1 MLGLYVPGNSLV
13 HRAPAGL
20 KLAVLAVGLLALG
33 LWPTAAGLLAA
44 LAVLLLLT
52 AVARVGARAVLGQ
65 LRPDLPVLALI
76 GLVQLWLSGWRA
88 AGTVTGTLA
97 AGVAAA
103 GLVTLTTR
111 TQDLLD
117 TVVQATRPL
126 RVVGVDPE
134 RLALLLALTVRS
146 IPVVAELA
154 AEVRQA
160 RAARGAQRS
169 IRAFAVPL
177 LIRTV
182 RHADRLGEALAARGV
197 DD

>member
-1 MLGLYVPGNSLV
+1 MLGLYVPGNTVV

-20 KLAVLAVGLLALG
+20 KLALL
-33 LWPTAAGLLAA
+33 AAGLLVLGVWPSAA
-44 LAVLLLLT
+44 GLVVAVAVLVLLT
-52 AVARVGARAVLGQ
+52 AVSRIGAPVVLGQ
-65 LRPDLPVLALI
+65 LRPVLPVLAVI
-76 GLVQLWLSGWRA
+76 GLLQLWLSGWRV

-97 AGVAAA
+97 VGVAAA

-111 TQDLLD
+111 TEDLLD
-117 TVVQATRPL
+117 AVVGATRPL
-126 RVVGVDPE
+126 QVVGVDPE
-134 RLALLLALTVRS
+134 RVALLLALTVRS
-146 IPVVAELA
+146 IPVVAALA
-154 AEVRQA
+154 AQVSQA

-169 IRAFAVPL
+169 VRAFAVPL

>member
-20 KLAVLAVGLLALG
+20 KLALLAVGLLALG
-33 LWPTAAGLLAA
+33 LWPSAAGLLAA
-44 LAVLLLLT
+44 LAVLVLLT
-52 AVARVGARAVLGQ
+52 AVSRVGARAVLGQ
-65 LRPDLPVLALI
+65 LRPVLPVLALI
-76 GLVQLWLSGWRA
+76 GLVQLWLSGWRS

-117 TVVQATRPL
+117 AVVRATGPL

-160 RAARGAQRS
+160 RVARGAQRS
-169 IRAFAVPL
+169 VRAFAVPL

>member
-1 MLGLYVPGNSLV
+1 MLGLYVPGNTVV

-20 KLAVLAVGLLALG
+20 KLALL
-33 LWPTAAGLLAA
+33 AAGLLVLGVWPSAA
-44 LAVLLLLT
+44 GLVVAVAVLVLLT
-52 AVARVGARAVLGQ
+52 AVSRIGAPVVLGQ
-65 LRPDLPVLALI
+65 LRPVLPVLAVI
-76 GLVQLWLSGWRA
+76 GLLQLWLSGWRV

-97 AGVAAA
+97 VGVAAA

-111 TQDLLD
+111 TEDLLD
-117 TVVQATRPL
+117 AVVGATRPL
-126 RVVGVDPE
+126 QVVGVDPE
-134 RLALLLALTVRS
+134 RVALLLALTVRS
-146 IPVVAELA
+146 IPVVAALA
-154 AEVRQA
+154 AEVSQA

-169 IRAFAVPL
+169 VRAFAVPL